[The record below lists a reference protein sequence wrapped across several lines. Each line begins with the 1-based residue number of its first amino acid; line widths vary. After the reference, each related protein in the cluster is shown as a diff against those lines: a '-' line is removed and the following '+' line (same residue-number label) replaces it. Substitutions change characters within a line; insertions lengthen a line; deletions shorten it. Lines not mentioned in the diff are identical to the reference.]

1 MLTVAIVGKPNVG
14 KSTLFNRIIK
24 KNKSIVDDIPGVT
37 RDRVYGQAEWLTK
50 NFFLIDTGGLTVE
63 NVDFQKQIKMQV
75 DFAIDESQVIIFLVS
90 SKDKID
96 NDDLFVA
103 KLLKKNKNK
112 KIIFVANKSESYL
125 NQEVDYYKLGF
136 GKPIMVSSAHGI
148 GIGDLLDKIVSY
160 DIGEIKVNDSY
171 KFCIIGRPNVGKSSL
186 VNAILNKER
195 VIVSNIPGTTRDA
208 IDSDFSRDGK
218 KYTIIDT
225 AGIRKKSKMGIGI
238 DKYAFIRV
246 EQSIARS
253 DLIVVVL
260 DGSQEF
266 NEQDEVIAGLAHKAN
281 IPSIIV
287 VNKWD
292 IVTKNEHTMKLME
305 KKIKEK
311 FQFLNWSPIVF
322 LSAKDNK
329 RIFTLFNE
337 MDKIQ
342 TNLTK
347 KISSNALT
355 EVVLRAQMLNNS
367 PNFNMGRI
375 KINYVVQVE
384 GQVPTFVLFCNN
396 PNFLH
401 FSYSRYLE
409 NEIRESFGFDNVPIT
424 LYFKSKNS
432 ELRRKKDE

>member
-148 GIGDLLDKIVSY
+148 GVGDLLDKIVSY

-266 NEQDEVIAGLAHKAN
+266 NEQDEVIAGLAYKAN

-311 FQFLNWSPIVF
+311 FQFLNWSPIIF

>member
-160 DIGEIKVNDSY
+160 DIGEIRVNDSY

>member
-148 GIGDLLDKIVSY
+148 GVGDLLDKIVSY

-266 NEQDEVIAGLAHKAN
+266 NEQDEVIAGLAYKAN

>member
-148 GIGDLLDKIVSY
+148 GVGDLLDKIVSY

-225 AGIRKKSKMGIGI
+225 AGIRKKSRMGIGI

-266 NEQDEVIAGLAHKAN
+266 NEQDEVIAGLAYKAN